1 MNQEITSKDSLNEF
15 EKKSLPTALNVL
27 TILTFVGS
35 GIGFISAI
43 YGFMTSKK
51 TYETMKETIEGG
63 KMDDAPGWAKN
74 MMSPEMLGMYQKMH
88 ENRLPILILTLVATA
103 LCLYGAMEMRK
114 LKKQGYTF
122 WLIGELLPF
131 GTTILFIGMTAFS
144 GFGLLIALIPLIFI
158 ILYTVNKKYLV
169 N

>member
-1 MNQEITSKDSLNEF
+1 MNQEIVNKDSLNEF
-15 EKKSLPTALNVL
+15 EKPALPTSLNVL
-27 TILTFVGS
+27 TILTI
-35 GIGFISAI
+35 IGCVIGLISSV

-51 TYETMKETIEGG
+51 TYENMKETIEGG
-63 KMDDAPGWAKN
+63 KMDDAPSWAKG

-88 ENRLPILILTLVATA
+88 ENRFPILILTLVATA
-103 LCLYGAMEMRK
+103 LCLWGAIEMRK

-131 GTTILFIGMTAFS
+131 GTTVLFIGMTAFS
-144 GFGLLIALIPLIFI
+144 GFGLLAALIPVVFI
-158 ILYTVNKKYLV
+158 ILYTVNRKHLV

>member
-1 MNQEITSKDSLNEF
+1 MNQEMTNKDSLNEF
-15 EKKSLPTALNVL
+15 EKPTLPTGLKVL
-27 TILTFVGS
+27 TILTFIGCA
-35 GIGFISAI
+35 IGFISAI

-51 TYETMKETIEGG
+51 TYENLKETMESG
-63 KMDDAPGWAKN
+63 KMDDAPGWAKS

-103 LCLYGAMEMRK
+103 LCLYGAIEMRK

-131 GTTILFIGMTAFS
+131 GTTILFIGMTAYS